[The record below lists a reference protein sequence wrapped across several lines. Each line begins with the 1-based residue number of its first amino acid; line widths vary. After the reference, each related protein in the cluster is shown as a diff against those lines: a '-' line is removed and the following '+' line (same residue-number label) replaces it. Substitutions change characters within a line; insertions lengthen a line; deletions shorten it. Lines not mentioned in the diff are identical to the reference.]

1 VRITDALYAVDQEHL
16 LEKLV
21 FAEFVS
27 GNLHQKASFL
37 VLPNQV
43 GNFTILLELYQL
55 YLRRFKNGN

>member
-1 VRITDALYAVDQEHL
+1 VHITDAPYVVDQEHL

-27 GNLHQKASFL
+27 GNLLQKANFQ

-43 GNFTILLELYQL
+43 GNLTNF
-55 YLRRFKNGN
+55 

>member
-1 VRITDALYAVDQEHL
+1 VPITDAPYAVDQEDL

-27 GNLHQKASFL
+27 ESLLQKANFL

-43 GNFTILLELYQL
+43 GKVQIEKQQQI
-55 YLRRFKNGN
+55 LRRF

>member
-1 VRITDALYAVDQEHL
+1 VRITDAPYAVDQEHL

-27 GNLHQKASFL
+27 GNLHQKASFR

-43 GNFTILLELYQL
+43 GNRQVYLKNNISFI
-55 YLRRFKNGN
+55 LRRF